1 MAPSLAV
8 AVFARRT
15 DYEIIEFHAA
25 MINETPLETFV
36 GYLDDLQD
44 HDEFASGPYLEG
56 LPGAVLVGTKDDVTP
71 RKQADLIMEKW
82 PDAELVEVDGAGH
95 MLPLEAPEAV
105 NRAIER
111 ALEKVR

>member
-1 MAPSLAV
+1 DAARNAIESSPKEIRKFREAIASLMAPSLAV

-44 HDEFASGPYLEG
+44 H
-56 LPGAVLVGTKDDVTP
+56 
-71 RKQADLIMEKW
+71 
-82 PDAELVEVDGAGH
+82 
-95 MLPLEAPEAV
+95 
-105 NRAIER
+105 
-111 ALEKVR
+111 